1 MPDPRPDL
9 TSDRLRPAFKPRGR
23 IVFTLV
29 AVLAFTG
36 LAPLGTVGWK
46 LIDINR
52 EALVTAHQ
60 EYQLLM
66 AASLA
71 REIEIHVEGL
81 RSQLLRVSQTV
92 GRSVRGAEDE
102 ANEPV
107 QRVLEDVV
115 GERMLYLRFTQF
127 RATAPRTIETG
138 ELPEGLSRLFRAGL
152 EDSVLTLAREAASR
166 PESTILSEPTVL
178 ATKPVTAG
186 IVISA
191 PVVSGGRFVGVLSA
205 LVDLSAVW
213 DTIVERHRTG
223 HALFVL
229 DRSGRV
235 LASTDAAHLEPG
247 SDVSRTPLVSRFLAA
262 EGRARET
269 LPFRGTEDGE
279 EREYIGSYEVTPQGW
294 GVFVQ
299 AHLEDVY
306 SPVRG
311 MVDSV
316 LTWALLAL
324 GFAVAAAVVFADT
337 LARPIKQLAA
347 VSRSFADGD
356 FSSRAGVRSGSEI
369 GELAHTFNRMA
380 DEIEDHIRRL
390 RRAAEENRELFL
402 GTIQAMA
409 EAIDAKDPYTRGHS
423 ARVNRYS
430 VAIGRQL
437 RLTDDQLEEL
447 HVASLMHDVGKIG
460 IHDRIL
466 QKPGTLTPDEFE
478 IMKTHATLGAQ
489 ILAPIKK
496 MHRVIPGLRWHHERW
511 GGGGYPDGLEG
522 DTIPLMAR
530 IIAVADTFDAMTTH
544 RPYQSAMSV
553 DEARERL
560 ISLRGVAFDERVVE
574 AFHSAYREGQIV
586 LDEDPAAAAAGVS
599 ATPATSKRP
608 ELVGGG
614 VA

>member
-1 MPDPRPDL
+1 MSEPRPDL
-9 TSDRLRPAFKPRGR
+9 TSDRRRPAFKPRGR

-52 EALVTAHQ
+52 EALTTAQQ
-60 EYQLLM
+60 EFQMLM

-92 GRSVRGAEDE
+92 GGAVRGDE
-102 ANEPV
+102 ASAHVE
-107 QRVLEDVV
+107 RVLEDAL
-115 GERMLYLRFTQF
+115 GEHMLYLRFTQF
-127 RATAPRTIETG
+127 RATEPLTIETG
-138 ELPEGLSRLFRAGL
+138 QLPASLGQLFRSGL
-152 EDSVLTLAREAASR
+152 EESVLTLAREAVSR
-166 PESTILSEPTVL
+166 PESTILSEPTIL
-178 ATKPVTAG
+178 ATKPASAG

-191 PVVSGGRFVGVLSA
+191 PVVAGGRFVGVLSA
-205 LVDLSAVW
+205 LVDLSALW
-213 DTIVERHRTG
+213 DDVVERHRTG

-235 LASTDAAHLEPG
+235 LASTDVAHFEPG
-247 SDVSRTPLVSRFLAA
+247 SDVSRTPLVARFLAG

-269 LPFRGTEDGE
+269 LPFRETEDGQ
-279 EREYIGSYEVTPQGW
+279 ERDYIGSYEVTPQGW

-324 GFAVAAAVVFADT
+324 GFAVAAAIVFADT

-347 VSRSFADGD
+347 ASRTFAEGD
-356 FSSRAGVRSGSEI
+356 FSVRTGVRSGSEI

-423 ARVNRYS
+423 GRVNRYS

-466 QKPGTLTPDEFE
+466 QKPGKLTPDEFE

-511 GGGGYPDGLEG
+511 GGGGYPDGLER
-522 DTIPLMAR
+522 DAIPLMAR

-553 DEARERL
+553 DDARERL
-560 ISLRGVAFDERVVE
+560 GSLSGIAFDERMVE
-574 AFHSAYREGQIV
+574 AFQAAYRAGQIV
-586 LDEDPAAAAAGVS
+586 LDDETLPSAKPRQVS
-599 ATPATSKRP
+599 EP
-608 ELVGGG
+608 ELVSGR
-614 VA
+614 VASV

>member
-1 MPDPRPDL
+1 MSDPRLERAEVP
-9 TSDRLRPAFKPRGR
+9 SNRQRPTFKPRGR

-29 AVLAFTG
+29 AVLAFAG

-52 EALVTAHQ
+52 EALATAQQ
-60 EYQLLM
+60 EYQMLM

-71 REIEIHVEGL
+71 REIEIHVASI
-81 RSQLLRVSQTV
+81 RSQLLRVAQSV
-92 GRSVRGAEDE
+92 GRSVRGNAVDAPEQ
-102 ANEPV
+102 V
-107 QRVLEDVV
+107 RHVLEDVL

-127 RATAPRTIETG
+127 RATSPQTIETG
-138 ELPEGLSRLFRAGL
+138 SLPKSLDVLFRTGL
-152 EDSVLTLAREAASR
+152 EEAILTMARAAASR
-166 PESTILSEPTVL
+166 PESTILSEPTIL
-178 ATKPVTAG
+178 ATEPVTAG

-191 PVVSGGRFVGVLSA
+191 PVVAGGRFVGVLST

-213 DTIVERHRTG
+213 DDVVGRHRTG

-235 LASTDAAHLEPG
+235 LASTDATHLQPG
-247 SDVSRTPLVSRFLAA
+247 SDISRTALVSRFLAA

-269 LPFRGTEDGE
+269 LPFSGIEDGE

-316 LTWALLAL
+316 LTWAILAL

-347 VSRSFADGD
+347 ASRSFAAGD
-356 FSSRAGVRSGSEI
+356 FSSRTGVRSGSEI

-437 RLTDDQLEEL
+437 RLTEDQLEEL
-447 HVASLMHDVGKIG
+447 HVSSLMHDVGKIG
-460 IHDRIL
+460 IHDLIL
-466 QKPGTLTPDEFE
+466 QKPGKLTADEFE
-478 IMKTHATLGAQ
+478 VMKTHATLGAQ

-522 DTIPLMAR
+522 DAIPLMAR

-544 RPYQSAMSV
+544 RPYQKAMSV
-553 DEARERL
+553 EEARERL
-560 ISLRGVAFDERVVE
+560 SSLKAVAFDERIVE
-574 AFHSAYREGQIV
+574 AFHRAYQQGQIV
-586 LDEDPAAAAAGVS
+586 PDEDATVS
-599 ATPATSKRP
+599 AAPPPDRP
-608 ELVGGG
+608 ELVGSGA
-614 VA
+614 V